1 MTTPIRPVP
10 REVNR
15 WVSLCA
21 WLRRADALV
30 AWGLVWAAL
39 QGLPRMDSARAAV
52 LAAIVVALGAL
63 IRPLRVVWRPASGAV
78 GLAISRDLHP
88 GDRAWYV
95 RSGHAD
101 LVLVTARHGARL
113 VIAPTDLQEPDEVL
127 TIRRTRVLFVPADGL
142 RHA

>member
-1 MTTPIRPVP
+1 MP
-10 REVNR
+10 RQVSR
-15 WVSLCA
+15 WISLCA

-30 AWGLVWAAL
+30 AWALVWVAL
-39 QGLPRMDSARAAV
+39 QGLSWMDAGWAAV
-52 LAAIVVALGAL
+52 VAVGVVAVGAL
-63 IRPLRVVWRPASGAV
+63 IRPLRVAWRPASGAV
-78 GLAISRDLHP
+78 GLGISRDLHA

-127 TIRRTRVLFVPADGL
+127 TIRRTRVLFLPADGV
-142 RHA
+142 RRA